1 MKLNTGSFAL
11 AAGCGTLLYISSIQQ
26 SSHHAYA
33 FTPSSSRVSVRPN
46 IPGRVFRVLSLSSSN
61 EESLRDELKQKST
74 LVDAKDEIL
83 YGSGV
88 SGLIVTPTNAEDND
102 NTDKEKEN
110 AIETETVL
118 TATAAVSSSTDTT
131 TKTTSTMDKQ
141 KLNRILKPRAYPLF
155 LAEKAALIT
164 EDIIDS
170 IFDTNGKNRDLSAY
184 ELYQQK
190 ESGTSKEKIVILGTG
205 WGSAAFLKDIDTNMY
220 DVTVI
225 SPRNFFLFTPM

>member
-1 MKLNTGSFAL
+1 MMKLNTASFAL
-11 AAGCGTLLYISSIQQ
+11 AAGCSTLLYISSIQQ
-26 SSHHAYA
+26 SSHHVYA
-33 FTPSSSRVSVRPN
+33 FTPSSSRASLRPN
-46 IPGRVFRVLSLSSSN
+46 IPGQVLSLSSSN

-88 SGLIVTPTNAEDND
+88 SGIIVTPTSVEDNNNND
-102 NTDKEKEN
+102 DAEKEN
-110 AIETETVL
+110 ANEPETL
-118 TATAAVSSSTDTT
+118 ITATAEVSSSTPDTT
-131 TKTTSTMDKQ
+131 TKTTPTMEKQ

-164 EDIIDS
+164 EIIIDS
-170 IFDTNGKNRDLSAY
+170 IFDTNGKNREVSAY

-190 ESGTSKEKIVILGTG
+190 ENGISKEKIVILGTG